1 MTPSAGDQWR
11 VVSVLSSL
19 CVQGPSRSESDQG
32 GDRCRGGKWWCGGP
46 SHTRYRLFLHPVSFP
61 LLCLLL
67 LPLRSRADCA
77 LWRGGCFACLVQTS
91 ERLGSTGTSDATPT
105 VPRPAVCVWP
115 RPSAQTNESRPP
127 PQPLRRAPVSPAQL
141 FLRSLLRPQVP
152 KNDGGYRIEA
162 SQRAF
167 HQKQLFREQRDKEQ
181 RDRTA
186 ILGPEYAQ
194 HRTGT
199 AVPSLQS

>member
-105 VPRPAVCVWP
+105 VSRPALCVWR

-127 PQPLRRAPVSPAQL
+127 PQPL
-141 FLRSLLRPQVP
+141 LLPP
-152 KNDGGYRIEA
+152 
-162 SQRAF
+162 
-167 HQKQLFREQRDKEQ
+167 
-181 RDRTA
+181 
-186 ILGPEYAQ
+186 PPC
-194 HRTGT
+194 
-199 AVPSLQS
+199 AVPPCHPLSSSAGPGSALRCPPLSLGLARARGK